1 MKKLLLAGTALL
13 ALSAQAATVTYYG
26 DKFHGRKTASGERF
40 NQNAMT
46 CASNSHK
53 MGTVLEVTNV
63 KNGKSVVCRVNDTGG
78 FSKYGVSLD
87 LSKGAFAKIAP
98 LSQGRAQVS
107 IRKVSGDEMQVSNA
121 ASLAQQKLNEEK
133 VAAALAAI
141 EPVTISQTATISLAA
156 NVSAT
161 Q

>member
-1 MKKLLLAGTALL
+1 MKKLLLAATVLL
-13 ALSAQAATVTYYG
+13 SLSAQAATVTYYG

-53 MGTVLEVTNV
+53 MGTLLEVTNV

-98 LSQGRAQVS
+98 LSQGRAQVT
-107 IRKVSGDEMQVSNA
+107 IKRVDGNQQAEVSQET
-121 ASLAQQKLNEEK
+121 LAQKKLKEEK
-133 VAAALAAI
+133 IAAALAEI
-141 EPVTISQTATISLAA
+141 TPVTINQTSTISLAA
-156 NVSAT
+156 NISAT
-161 Q
+161 E

>member
-1 MKKLLLAGTALL
+1 MKKLLLASTALL

-53 MGTVLEVTNV
+53 MGTLLEVTNV

-107 IRKVSGDEMQVSNA
+107 IRRVSGDEMQASNV

-133 VAAALAAI
+133 IAAALAEI
-141 EPVTISQTATISLAA
+141 TPVTINQTSTISLAA
-156 NVSAT
+156 NISAT
-161 Q
+161 E

>member
-1 MKKLLLAGTALL
+1 MKKLLLATTALL

-46 CASNSHK
+46 CASNTHK
-53 MGTVLEVTNV
+53 MGTLLEVTNV

-78 FSKYGVSLD
+78 FSKYGVALD

-107 IRKVSGDEMQVSNA
+107 IRKVSGETLQASNT

-133 VAAALAAI
+133 VAAALASI
-141 EPVTISQTATISLAA
+141 EPVTISQTTTISLAA
-156 NVSAT
+156 NVSVT
-161 Q
+161 E